1 MPVEIH
7 AWNSKSDQEPMAW
20 ELIDLKS
27 EPTIVNLLSAH
38 GLKLYM
44 NIYKYIYIHIH
55 AYTFISMSMD

>member
-7 AWNSKSDQEPMAW
+7 VWNSKSDQEPMAW

-27 EPTIVNLLSAH
+27 EPTIVNLLNAH

-44 NIYKYIYIHIH
+44 NIYKYIYMHMR
-55 AYTFISMSMD
+55 AYTFMSMSMD